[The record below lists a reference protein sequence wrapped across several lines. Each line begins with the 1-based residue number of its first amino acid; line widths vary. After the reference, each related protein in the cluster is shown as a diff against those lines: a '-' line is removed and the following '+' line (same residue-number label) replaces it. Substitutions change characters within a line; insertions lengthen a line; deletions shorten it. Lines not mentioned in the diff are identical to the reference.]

1 MKKENTIMKK
11 VLAMLMV
18 ALMVAAMFTGCSSSK
33 PATETTAAAAAAT
46 AGTVKIGMSGPLT
59 GGASAYGLAV
69 KAGMEVAVEEI
80 NAKGG
85 LQIEFN
91 AQDDEADGEKAV
103 SAYNVLK
110 DWGMQVMAGQVTTG
124 SALAVAPES
133 TADNMFNLTPSASAE
148 SLALSGANIFQMCFT
163 DPNQGASAAE
173 LVSTKALGTK
183 VGVIYDSSD
192 DYSSGL
198 YKGFSDKAAE
208 LGLEIVATTS
218 FTADNKA
225 DLSTQVTQCQ
235 DAGADLVFL
244 PIYYTEAA
252 QILSYANKI
261 GYAPKFFGCDGMD
274 GILTVE
280 GFDTSL
286 AEGLALMTPFDANAS
301 DEATQSFVAKFKE
314 KMDGLVPNQFAA
326 DGYDV
331 IYALYNAMT
340 AAGITGSE
348 SASEICTALEAQFA
362 TMTIDG
368 LTGTGM
374 HWDENGMIS
383 KAPAAVV
390 IENGVYVPMG

>member
-1 MKKENTIMKK
+1 MKK
-11 VLAMLMV
+11 VLAMLMA

-33 PATETTAAAAAAT
+33 PATETTAAAADA